1 MKKAFTII
9 GLFTLMLVVTSF
21 TTPNEIGG
29 SGGKSTTPGILS
41 IGGSGGKSTTPG
53 ILSIGGSGG
62 RSTNP
67 S

>member
-29 SGGKSTTPGILS
+29 GRGNELPS
-41 IGGSGGKSTTPG
+41 IGGGRGNELP
-53 ILSIGGSGG
+53 SIGGG
-62 RSTNP
+62 RGNELP
-67 S
+67 N